1 MAGRYSLSPPWH
13 QHVEHCLICGGW
25 RGNTDVRRGG
35 VGADQQSPRRRGG
48 VADSETPATVRMR
61 RESGPRRLRGDRRR
75 RRAVKRLGQPRH
87 WRPSVPRPFI
97 GERIGCIDVLH
108 GSRRAALRERG
119 CRGFRDDEGGTVEQD
134 RQAYIEKLKAQMDQW
149 DAEID
154 KLEAKAREAQADQR
168 IRYEEAVQ
176 DMHQRR
182 DEAQKMLKRV
192 QEASAASW
200 KDLRTGFDAAW
211 SDVSKAMDRA
221 MARWR

>member
-1 MAGRYSLSPPWH
+1 MFEGVVWAR
-13 QHVEHCLICGGW
+13 I
-25 RGNTDVRRGG
+25 NNRRVDGE
-35 VGADQQSPRRRGG
+35 ALPIRKHPQQSECEGKAVRVAFGAIGG
-48 VADSETPATVRMR
+48 AGGLS
-61 RESGPRRLRGDRRR
+61 SGLASRDTGD
-75 RRAVKRLGQPRH
+75 QPSLAR
-87 WRPSVPRPFI
+87 SS

>member
-1 MAGRYSLSPPWH
+1 M
-13 QHVEHCLICGGW
+13 
-25 RGNTDVRRGG
+25 
-35 VGADQQSPRRRGG
+35 
-48 VADSETPATVRMR
+48 
-61 RESGPRRLRGDRRR
+61 R
-75 RRAVKRLGQPRH
+75 RRAVKRLGPPRH
-87 WRPSVPRPFI
+87 WRPTRPSPVRGGNESAVSTFFK
-97 GERIGCIDVLH
+97 GVVAWRLPND
-108 GSRRAALRERG
+108 AAASFGTTKE
-119 CRGFRDDEGGTVEQD
+119 DTVEQD

-168 IRYEEAVQ
+168 VRHEEAVQ
-176 DMHQRR
+176 DMRQRR